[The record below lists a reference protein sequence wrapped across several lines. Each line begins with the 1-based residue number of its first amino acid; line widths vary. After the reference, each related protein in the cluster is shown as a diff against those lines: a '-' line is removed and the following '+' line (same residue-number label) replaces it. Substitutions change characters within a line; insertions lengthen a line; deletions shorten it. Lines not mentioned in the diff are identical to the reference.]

1 MKLTVEEMR
10 FFKREGYLI
19 KRGVMDAALMA
30 RARQQIWDRATPSMQ
45 RDNPSTWVGPVKEEE
60 VVEDDQLLAKNYR
73 WHNYAMGAQ
82 DWVIEMLATNA
93 RVFGMAEQL
102 LGKCQ
107 VVVPESIRGI
117 YCTLPY
123 ADHSI
128 DHNDCHT
135 DGHPFQLGI
144 VGYIDDVEPGGG
156 GFRVWPGSH
165 RPLYHVFDSQY
176 LNQPN
181 AAYAETLKW
190 VGRGESVDCYGAAG
204 DVVFWHQ
211 RLGHMAGH
219 NYSGNI
225 RQAALYDFCSKALGD
240 FWRKELIPTPI
251 MLEPPQ
257 ANMWKDWS
265 LELQALE
272 I

>member
-1 MKLTVEEMR
+1 MKLTTEDMR

-19 KRGVMDAALMA
+19 KRGAMNPQLMA
-30 RARQQIWDRATPSMQ
+30 RAQEQIWEKATPSMKH
-45 RDNPSTWVGPVKEEE
+45 DDPSTWVGPVKAEEE
-60 VVEDDQLLAKNYR
+60 VDGEQLMAKNYR
-73 WHNYAMGAQ
+73 WHNYAMGTQ

-93 RVFGMAEQL
+93 NVFGMAEQL
-102 LGKCQ
+102 LGKGQ
-107 VVVPESIRGI
+107 VIVPQMIRGI

-123 ADHSI
+123 DDHSI

-135 DGHPFQLGI
+135 DAHTFQLGV
-144 VGYIDDVEPGGG
+144 VGYIDDVRPDSG

-165 RPLYHVFDSQY
+165 RPLYHAFDSQY
-176 LNQPN
+176 LNEPN
-181 AAYAETLKW
+181 AAYDETLER
-190 VGRGESVDCYGAAG
+190 VRRGESVDCHGAAG

-219 NYSGNI
+219 NYSSNI
-225 RQAALYDFCSKALGD
+225 RQAALYDFCSVELGD
-240 FWRKELIPTPI
+240 FWRKERVPTPI

-265 LELQALE
+265 PQLQALD